1 MTLRESTRREDAGGV
16 DLHRVLAVFAVLLGV
31 LTVLNRP
38 FFAHLLGNW
47 GPPSW
52 VIPIVTGVAA
62 LDYAVGVWRGQA
74 RTASG
79 AVTAVGAA
87 LLLVAVLAWR
97 LS

>member
-1 MTLRESTRREDAGGV
+1 MTLRESARQDVAQA
-16 DLHRVLAVFAVLLGV
+16 DPQRVLAVFALLLGALV
-31 LTVLNRP
+31 LFNRP
-38 FFAHLLGNW
+38 FFAHLLGTW
-47 GPPSW
+47 GPPTW
-52 VIPIVTGVAA
+52 VIPIATAVAA
-62 LDYAVGVWRGQA
+62 LDYAVSVWRGEA